1 MKIIDIHTHVYPEKI
16 AKKATLSVSD
26 FYGIGTDNTGTSAEL
41 LEKGSRVGIEKYL
54 ILPVAIRP
62 DQVRAINEFIKTECD
77 AHSEFVGFGT
87 VHAGLENIAEELEHI
102 RSLGLRG
109 VKMHPD
115 TQKFCIDDERLYP
128 MYEEIEG
135 KMPVYLHT
143 GDYRYDYSHPRR
155 LRRVLDD
162 FPKLQVVA
170 AHLGGWS
177 VQDTAQEYLRDTNA
191 LVDVSSSI
199 MFMPPEKAVE
209 YIRAFGTERVMFGSD
224 FPLWNPDTEFERFMT
239 LPLTDVEREQIAY
252 TTAAEFLKL

>member
-1 MKIIDIHTHVYPEKI
+1 MKIIDTHTHVYPEKI
-16 AKKATLSVSD
+16 ARKATLSVCD
-26 FYGIGTDNTGTSAEL
+26 FYGIGSDNTGTSKEL
-41 LEKGSRVGIEKYL
+41 IEKGSRAGIEKYL

-62 DQVRAINEFIKTECD
+62 EQVSAINDFIRSECD
-77 AHSEFVGFGT
+77 AHSEFIGFGT
-87 VHAGLENIAEELEHI
+87 VHAGLENIAEEVDHI
-102 RSLGLRG
+102 RALGLRG

-115 TQKFCIDDERLYP
+115 TQMFNIDDERLYP
-128 MYEEIEG
+128 LYEEIEG

-177 VQDTAQEYLRDTNA
+177 VQDTAQEYLRDTDV
-191 LVDVSSSI
+191 LVDVSSSL

-224 FPLWNPDTEFERFMT
+224 FPLWDPDSEFERFMS
-239 LPLTDVEREQIAY
+239 LPLTDAEKEQIAY
-252 TTAAEFLKL
+252 TTAKEFLNL